1 MQRYNIISCKGSR
14 IDKYISDKIPSLS
27 RSYAQK
33 LIDDGL
39 VLVEG
44 KKVKQNYVLKD
55 NQNIEVEIPEPQPL
69 RVEAEEIPLE
79 ILYEDDNLLVV
90 NKPQGMVVH
99 PAAGNYSGTLV
110 NALMKHC
117 GSSLSQINGVIR
129 PGIVH
134 RIDKDT
140 SGLLMV
146 AKNNKAHLSLSEQI
160 KKHTVT
166 RKYIAIVHGGFKTDG
181 GTIDKP
187 IGRHPVER
195 KKMCVTDKNSKAA
208 VTHYRVLCRLGGYTL
223 VECILETGRTHQIRV
238 HMSSTGHPILGDKIY
253 GVKKEQFALKGQML
267 HAKVLGF
274 SHPVTGEYMEFESE
288 VPLHFEKII
297 DLLKKNMDK

>member
-99 PAAGNYSGTLV
+99 PAAGNYSGTS
-110 NALMKHC
+110 C
-117 GSSLSQINGVIR
+117 
-129 PGIVH
+129 
-134 RIDKDT
+134 
-140 SGLLMV
+140 
-146 AKNNKAHLSLSEQI
+146 
-160 KKHTVT
+160 
-166 RKYIAIVHGGFKTDG
+166 
-181 GTIDKP
+181 
-187 IGRHPVER
+187 
-195 KKMCVTDKNSKAA
+195 
-208 VTHYRVLCRLGGYTL
+208 
-223 VECILETGRTHQIRV
+223 
-238 HMSSTGHPILGDKIY
+238 
-253 GVKKEQFALKGQML
+253 
-267 HAKVLGF
+267 
-274 SHPVTGEYMEFESE
+274 
-288 VPLHFEKII
+288 
-297 DLLKKNMDK
+297 